1 MDHSIVM
8 YLMSPEGE
16 FVDFYTQLMTANEI
30 ADRVEKTVRARSKKA

>member
-1 MDHSIVM
+1 M

-30 ADRVEKTVRARSKKA
+30 SEKVQKTIKAYGK